1 MAELILASASPR
13 RKELMAQIGLSFEI
27 ITSSSDELIT
37 KDNPCEIVM
46 ELANGKAEDVYKK
59 ENVMQNRP
67 EAVVIGADTIVVLD
81 DAILGKPRDKAHAI
95 EMISS
100 LQGRSHQV
108 YTGVSFVY
116 TVDGEMKQYSFYEKT
131 DVHVFPMN
139 EAEILGYVE
148 TKNPQK
154 SGAVSK
160 WDSKSPQFDCED
172 KAGSYGIQGPFA
184 AYIEGING
192 DYNNVVGLP
201 VARVYHELKR
211 LNFI

>member
-27 ITSSSDELIT
+27 ITSNSEEVIT

-131 DVHVFPMN
+131 DVKVFSMS
-139 EAEILGYVE
+139 EEEIMGYVSL
-148 TKNPQK
+148 KDPY
-154 SGAVSK
+154 
-160 WDSKSPQFDCED
+160 D

>member
-37 KDNPCEIVM
+37 KENPCEIVM

-131 DVHVFPMN
+131 DVKVFSMS
-139 EAEILGYVE
+139 EEEIMGYVSL
-148 TKNPQK
+148 KDPY
-154 SGAVSK
+154 
-160 WDSKSPQFDCED
+160 D

>member
-37 KDNPCEIVM
+37 KENPCEIVM
-46 ELANGKAEDVYKK
+46 ELANGKAVDVYKK

-131 DVHVFPMN
+131 DVKVFSMS
-139 EAEILGYVE
+139 EEEIMGYVSL
-148 TKNPQK
+148 KDPY
-154 SGAVSK
+154 
-160 WDSKSPQFDCED
+160 D

>member
-37 KDNPCEIVM
+37 KENPCEIVM

-116 TVDGEMKQYSFYEKT
+116 TFDGEMKQYSFYEKT
-131 DVHVFPMN
+131 DVKVFSMS
-139 EAEILGYVE
+139 EEEIMGYVSL
-148 TKNPQK
+148 KDPY
-154 SGAVSK
+154 
-160 WDSKSPQFDCED
+160 D

>member
-37 KDNPCEIVM
+37 KENPCEIVM

-131 DVHVFPMN
+131 DVSMYEMTEEEIRRYVDSGEPM
-139 EAEILGYVE
+139 
-148 TKNPQK
+148 
-154 SGAVSK
+154 
-160 WDSKSPQFDCED
+160 D
-172 KAGSYGIQGPFA
+172 KAGSYGIQGKCA
-184 AYIEGING
+184 IHIRAIEG

-201 VARVYHELKR
+201 VARVDQELTR
-211 LNFI
+211 LGFPIYNKSV

>member
-37 KDNPCEIVM
+37 KENPCEIVM

-67 EAVVIGADTIVVLD
+67 EAVIIGADTIVVLD

-131 DVHVFPMN
+131 DVKVFSMS
-139 EAEILGYVE
+139 EEEIMGYVSL
-148 TKNPQK
+148 KDPY
-154 SGAVSK
+154 
-160 WDSKSPQFDCED
+160 D